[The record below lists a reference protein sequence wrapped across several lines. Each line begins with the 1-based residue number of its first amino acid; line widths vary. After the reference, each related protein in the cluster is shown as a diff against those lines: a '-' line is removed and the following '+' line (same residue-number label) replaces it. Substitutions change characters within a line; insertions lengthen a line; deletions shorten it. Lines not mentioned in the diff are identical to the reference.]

1 MNLIDK
7 YIGEGAPKPAK
18 LSFGDE
24 VDQNRKSKDGTG
36 SAKIDATTWAWADK
50 KFAKASGSTI
60 TNQAEAIKKQEIK
73 IHKPKGRM
81 GTTTLII
88 KPLGDYIMV
97 NDDQGGGMTKSKKS
111 FFKV

>member
-1 MNLIDK
+1 
-7 YIGEGAPKPAK
+7 
-18 LSFGDE
+18 
-24 VDQNRKSKDGTG
+24 
-36 SAKIDATTWAWADK
+36 
-50 KFAKASGSTI
+50 
-60 TNQAEAIKKQEIK
+60 
-73 IHKPKGRM
+73 M